1 MWVIRKT
8 SFSSYTFIK
17 LFNSLLNTSTHKIK
31 ILSLLF
37 ENVVIDGSYIPF
49 LAPNTKLVL
58 DVQFFYKNKLNTLLR
73 LIVGGDQIAN
83 FGEKIPQ
90 VHL

>member
-1 MWVIRKT
+1 M
-8 SFSSYTFIK
+8 
-17 LFNSLLNTSTHKIK
+17 LL
-31 ILSLLF
+31 L
-37 ENVVIDGSYIPF
+37 DGSYIPF